1 MERADIERIVRAVVA
16 QAREASAPACS
27 DSFRVPVETSAR
39 HVHLSKEHA
48 LRLFG
53 ADALE
58 KERDLSQPGQFVAAR
73 RVRLIGPRGVLDG
86 VAVLGPVRGRTQVE
100 LSRTDARLLGVDA
113 PLRLS
118 GDLAGAAA
126 LHIQAGGAIVE
137 ASAAIVAKRH
147 LHLTPADAR
156 RMGLGDGQTVSARI
170 LGGRPLVLEDI
181 AVRVSDRAATALHI
195 DTDEANA
202 SGADKDTA
210 CVLLARGQPPAEPAA
225 PPEPSPALH
234 GFEGKLMT
242 EADARRLVTSGAR
255 RVLLKRGQLVT
266 PLALD
271 ALRAGGV
278 TVERE
283 ETT

>member
-1 MERADIERIVRAVVA
+1 MERAEIERIVRAVVA
-16 QAREASAPACS
+16 QAREAGAPPCS
-27 DSFRVPVETSAR
+27 DSFHVPVETSAR

-53 ADALE
+53 TDALE
-58 KERDLSQPGQFVAAR
+58 KERDLSQPGQFVAKW

-100 LSRTDARLLGVDA
+100 LSRADARLLGVDA

-170 LGGRPLVLEDI
+170 LGERPLVLEDI

-202 SGADKDTA
+202 SGAAKDTA
-210 CVLLARGQPPAEPAA
+210 CALLACFQPPAEPAES
-225 PPEPSPALH
+225 PEPAPER
-234 GFEGKLMT
+234 FEGKLMT
-242 EADARRLVTSGAR
+242 EADARRLVGSGAR
-255 RVLLKRGQLVT
+255 RVLLKRGQLIT

-278 TVERE
+278 TVGRE